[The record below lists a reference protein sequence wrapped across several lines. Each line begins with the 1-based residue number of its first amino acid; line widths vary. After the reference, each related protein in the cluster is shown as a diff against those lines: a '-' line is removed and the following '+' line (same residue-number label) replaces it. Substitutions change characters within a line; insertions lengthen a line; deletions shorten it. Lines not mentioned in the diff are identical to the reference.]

1 MDTPIY
7 DFLRS
12 YADSGTLR
20 AHMPGHKG
28 NAAAEL
34 GELFKL
40 DITEIKGADS
50 LFEAEGI
57 IAQSED
63 NTAKLYGSKTSVFSA
78 GGSTL
83 CIQAMLALMKQE
95 RRRVIAVRN
104 VHRAFLNAAALL
116 RLEVQWIMPRY
127 SGGILSGELQLA
139 DVAAALAADHTP
151 ACVYVTS
158 PDLIGVELLGSGDF
172 ECRSHLDT
180 DNLDVM
186 LKGSGDI
193 VFSDIICD
201 RIKTSVIG
209 SGDLTIEKAVA
220 QTADV
225 ELIGSG
231 DVKIKQQKVKQTKVE
246 LKGSGDIKMN
256 LTNCGTIDCR
266 LLGSGDITLQGD
278 VMKLNSYTRGSGDID
293 TQGLK
298 IRK

>member
-1 MDTPIY
+1 MKRMKKYFFALVIVMVLTSLQVLAGNKEKVTEQRKVS
-7 DFLRS
+7 DFEQIVLKGSPTIKYTQGDKFNVEVKAPKNIIKDVR
-12 YADSGTLR
+12 T
-20 AHMPGHKG
+20 HKG
-28 NAAAEL
+28 GKRL
-34 GELFKL
+34 
-40 DITEIKGADS
+40 IVSIKSPKWSFGFGNKD
-50 LFEAEGI
+50 
-57 IAQSED
+57 D
-63 NTAKLYGSKTSVFSA
+63 
-78 GGSTL
+78 
-83 CIQAMLALMKQE
+83 
-95 RRRVIAVRN
+95 
-104 VHRAFLNAAALL
+104 
-116 RLEVQWIMPRY
+116 EV
-127 SGGILSGELQLA
+127 
-139 DVAAALAADHTP
+139 T
-151 ACVYVTS
+151 VYVTS

-246 LKGSGDIKMN
+246 LKGSGDIKMA
-256 LTNCGTIDCR
+256 LANCGTIDCR

>member
-1 MDTPIY
+1 MKRMKKYFFALVIVMVLTSLQVLAGNKEKVTEQRKVS
-7 DFLRS
+7 DFEQIVLKGSPTIKYTQGDKFNVKVKAPKNIIKDVR
-12 YADSGTLR
+12 T
-20 AHMPGHKG
+20 HKEGKRLIVSIKSPKWLFGFG
-28 NAAAEL
+28 N
-34 GELFKL
+34 K
-40 DITEIKGADS
+40 DD
-50 LFEAEGI
+50 
-57 IAQSED
+57 
-63 NTAKLYGSKTSVFSA
+63 
-78 GGSTL
+78 
-83 CIQAMLALMKQE
+83 
-95 RRRVIAVRN
+95 
-104 VHRAFLNAAALL
+104 
-116 RLEVQWIMPRY
+116 EV
-127 SGGILSGELQLA
+127 
-139 DVAAALAADHTP
+139 T
-151 ACVYVTS
+151 VYVTS

-172 ECRSHLDT
+172 ECR
-180 DNLDVM
+180 M

-209 SGDLTIEKAVA
+209 SGDLTIEKVIA

-246 LKGSGDIKMN
+246 LKGSGDIKMA
-256 LTNCGTIDCR
+256 LANCGTIDCR